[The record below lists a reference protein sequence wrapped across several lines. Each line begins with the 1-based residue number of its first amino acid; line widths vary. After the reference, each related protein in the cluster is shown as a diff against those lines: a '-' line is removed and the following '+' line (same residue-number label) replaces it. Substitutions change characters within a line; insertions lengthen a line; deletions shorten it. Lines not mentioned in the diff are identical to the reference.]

1 MPLPQIGERIIRL
14 SERQAML
21 NLLLAAAV
29 AAASLVAIAPA
40 AAKSLW
46 LNCGGQV
53 INLDSAKERFSL
65 TADGTIYQGSAMFSP
80 NQIDFEFQ
88 WRARPDG
95 GGLKLAYSIDRK
107 SLNYTMTS
115 LSRVVVPGHSDSGWK
130 PQRSETFDNPIF
142 GKCFIMKTP
151 PTSGNLI

>member
-88 WRARPDG
+88 
-95 GGLKLAYSIDRK
+95 
-107 SLNYTMTS
+107 
-115 LSRVVVPGHSDSGWK
+115 
-130 PQRSETFDNPIF
+130 
-142 GKCFIMKTP
+142 
-151 PTSGNLI
+151 